1 MEIRNVLFA
10 TDFSECAAKAQETAF
25 DVAERFGAKIHIV
38 HALEVPLPIFEPY
51 AVAVPDRFLAEAREG
66 AGAKLDAVM
75 EAARGRGLD
84 GTSALGEVPAA
95 FAIKERAADIDADL
109 VVVGTEGH
117 TGLRH
122 VFLGSVAEGVVRTAG
137 CSVLTARGSI
147 DDGDGP
153 IVVGA
158 DFSEAGERAVAAAC
172 ELAET
177 LGRSLHLVHS
187 APTTP
192 PMVGPYEVAVPIDF
206 HDAVIREAKSKLE
219 AVAAECEIRGQVTCE
234 VSPVPAHVA
243 IPEIADK
250 LGAPLV
256 VVGSRGLTGLKH
268 LVLGSVAER
277 TVRHAPCSVWI
288 VRDDG

>member
-10 TDFSECAAKAQETAF
+10 TDFSDCAAKAQEAAF
-25 DVAERFGAKIHIV
+25 DIAERFGAKLHIV

-51 AVAVPDRFLAEAREG
+51 AVAVPDRFLAEARKG
-66 AGAKLDAVM
+66 AGEKLDAVM
-75 EAARGRGLD
+75 AAARKRGLD

-95 FAIKERAADIDADL
+95 FAIKERAADIEADL

-122 VFLGSVAEGVVRTAG
+122 VFLGSVAEGVVRTAP
-137 CSVLTARGSI
+137 CSVLTSRGSI
-147 DDGDGP
+147 DDADGP
-153 IVVGA
+153 IVVGT
-158 DFSEAGERAVAAAC
+158 DFSESSGAAIEAAC

-192 PMVGPYEVAVPIDF
+192 PMVGPYEVAVPMDF
-206 HDAVIREAKSKLE
+206 HDAVVREAKAKLE
-219 AVAAECEIRGQVTCE
+219 SVAGECKIRGQVTCE

-250 LGAPLV
+250 LDSPLV

-277 TVRHAPCSVWI
+277 TVRHAPCSVWTQ
-288 VRDDG
+288 RDD